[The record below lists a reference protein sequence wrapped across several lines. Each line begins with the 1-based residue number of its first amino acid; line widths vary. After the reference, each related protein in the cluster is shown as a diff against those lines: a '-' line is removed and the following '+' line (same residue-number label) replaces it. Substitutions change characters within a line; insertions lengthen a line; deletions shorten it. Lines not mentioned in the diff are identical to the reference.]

1 MTQMLMS
8 AHAMEKEICKIE
20 TQERFWD
27 SRKLYGDL
35 YTNMTDM
42 MDSIAF
48 AESKGIYGLKMIGLD
63 RAGWSWS

>member
-8 AHAMEKEICKIE
+8 AHTMEKDKCKIE
-20 TQERFWD
+20 TQEWFWE

-48 AESKGIYGLKMIGLD
+48 VESIEF
-63 RAGWSWS
+63 